1 MARVLSSWDDAKP
14 GALAA
19 IQAARDEAAGTAP
32 AQAPVEAV
40 EPAEAEEV
48 VEATDTEEEAAVEA
62 VEEEA
67 VAEES
72 EADAE
77 E

>member
-1 MARVLSSWDDAKP
+1 MARVLSSWDEAKP

-19 IQAARDEAAGTAP
+19 MQASRDEAAGSAP
-32 AQAPVEAV
+32 AEAPVEAV

-48 VEATDTEEEAAVEA
+48 AEAAEAEEEAVVEA

>member
-1 MARVLSSWDDAKP
+1 MARVLSSWDEGKP

-19 IQAARDEAAGTAP
+19 MQASRDEAAGTAP

-40 EPAEAEEV
+40 EPAETEEV
-48 VEATDTEEEAAVEA
+48 AEATEAEEEAVVEA